1 MSLKNFGLMS
11 RDDKVKLNGLE
22 NYTLPAANSTTLGGV
37 KVGSNIAVNNGT
49 ISVPAAT
56 SSVFGVVKVGD
67 NINVNS
73 GTISITKANVTNA
86 LGYTPPQSDT
96 TYEVATASDTG
107 LMSSSDKATLDYLYN
122 NAVVSFQADSS
133 NTSLMSAAGNVVAVI
148 PVKMSGENVI
158 RPIKSDPQLSLS
170 SYSIGV
176 GTNYHLDSS
185 ETVTVTKLSNGAISV
200 EGESANSVIVTID
213 GKTITFSRNND
224 FTVGSY
230 VFTVSVAETDDYQA
244 ASAEVVVAV
253 GSLASVS
260 DLPPPD

>member
-1 MSLKNFGLMS
+1 MISSKFFLMS

-107 LMSSSDKATLDYLYN
+107 LMSSSDKAKLDSIDSNAFLTKTDASSTYVARAEFN
-122 NAVVSFQADSS
+122 NGFRSVQVQCLSDGVEIIDG
-133 NTSLMSAAGNVVAVI
+133 NGNVVSVI
-148 PVKMSGENVI
+148 P
-158 RPIKSDPQLSLS
+158 
-170 SYSIGV
+170 
-176 GTNYHLDSS
+176 
-185 ETVTVTKLSNGAISV
+185 KL
-200 EGESANSVIVTID
+200 
-213 GKTITFSRNND
+213 
-224 FTVGSY
+224 
-230 VFTVSVAETDDYQA
+230 
-244 ASAEVVVAV
+244 
-253 GSLASVS
+253 
-260 DLPPPD
+260 